1 MKVAAIKGFS
11 DILPGEI
18 ESWQFVEDKAR
29 EIFALYNFSEI
40 RIPILEKTELFS
52 RSLGETTDIVE
63 KEMYTFVD
71 RDAMGTMSPP
81 GPQPDAIRGSSL
93 TLRPEGTAGVVRAY
107 VESEMYKIE
116 PVRKLFYLGPM
127 FRREKPQKGRLR
139 QFYQINAEVLGRGDP
154 FADAE
159 LLLLLRDLFEMVG
172 LDGLTLELN
181 SLGCVACRPRYRE
194 DLLSF
199 LGEREKKLCGNCQ
212 RRMGRN
218 PMRVL
223 DCKEE
228 VCSQLTGEAPSILG
242 FLCKTCE
249 DHFGT
254 VKQLLG
260 ETGLGFKLNPRIV
273 RGLDYYCR
281 TAFEWTSSRLG
292 SQNAV
297 AAGGRCDGL
306 AEELGGPA
314 TPGVGFAMGME
325 RIVLLLAM
333 KESKKAARPAVYLVW
348 VGAPARAWA
357 FSATHRL
364 RRAGFSVEIEG
375 ETKSLKSQMRRADK
389 LRARSALIVGDDELK
404 SRRAILRDMDSKEQ
418 FEIELERVAEE
429 LSAWMP
435 INKVEGL
442 KG

>member
-29 EIFALYNFSEI
+29 EVFALYNFSEI

-71 RDAMGTMSPP
+71 RDAMSAMLPHG
-81 GPQPDAIRGSSL
+81 PDAISGSSL
-93 TLRPEGTAGVVRAY
+93 TLRPEATAGVVRAY
-107 VESEMYKIE
+107 IEAELYKIE
-116 PVRKLFYLGPM
+116 PVRKLFCIGPM
-127 FRREKPQKGRLR
+127 FRRERPQKGRLR
-139 QFYQINAEVLGRGDP
+139 QFYQIDAEVLGRGDP

-172 LDGLTLELN
+172 LDGLTLELT

-260 ETGLGFKLNPRIV
+260 ETGLGFKLNPRMV

-297 AAGGRCDGL
+297 AAGGRYDGL